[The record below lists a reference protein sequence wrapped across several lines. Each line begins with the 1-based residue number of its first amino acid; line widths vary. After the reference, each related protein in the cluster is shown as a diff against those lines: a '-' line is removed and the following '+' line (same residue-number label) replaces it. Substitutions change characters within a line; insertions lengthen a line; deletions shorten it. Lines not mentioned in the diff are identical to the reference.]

1 MKSSGETFTETAK
14 ILATCQSPFFIG
26 VRHHSP
32 VLAAF
37 VARMLDDFKPD
48 CVLMEFPADLEE
60 VIPLISHVETIAPIA
75 LSARIKDSG
84 LHSEVF
90 YPFADFSP
98 ELQVMR
104 WCRKN
109 NIPLKAAD
117 LPAGAA
123 QIPPEETSENTNEP
137 SDPGVSD
144 SENPDVPDSPSV
156 SDSLMNHF
164 EADGTHELWERMI
177 EESGAGRT
185 SEELRRSAILCGL
198 IMRISGENPD
208 EETLRREAYMRKTL
222 EEAISRGYK
231 RIAFV
236 CGSYH
241 CAGICA
247 DTASND
253 FQRKTLPDVE
263 LQDMDSCLVPY
274 SFSLLDSRSGYASGI
289 DFPLWRQKVWENLY
303 ESPDGSTL
311 DKAALELILKAARKM
326 REMNMLVTF
335 PDVRETWRM
344 ALDLSA
350 LRSHKTVTIRDISD
364 AIEASCI
371 KGDARDI
378 FARRGI
384 ESVFSEERQGRL
396 CPEAPVPPLGKNIQA
411 ELEALG
417 LPVKSAPPAVFRLN
431 PSESPKDL
439 KRHLLLCRLEILG
452 IPYGERISER
462 DSNITTVWKVAW
474 TPFVHSSLG
483 FMAVYGQDSSSA
495 TNGFLKVMFRKAC
508 EDPDEDI
515 PLYAAAEG
523 AFPDLFAEIA
533 DFIIKNNRFPSD
545 ATSLQHMGIL
555 ISRIRQGLLYQF
567 EPDHEI
573 LNSLFDIVINRL
585 ISLHEGHLN
594 SPSIDSIRSISSTV
608 AMASE
613 SMPRTLYW
621 FLERCTSSSSHLMR
635 ACGWCNLVM
644 AAQTEGNVVGSIL
657 SSIFDLGDMASS
669 RDFTKG
675 VLASALNLF
684 EMDQTV
690 SGPFHE
696 RIRTMSDDNFLSH
709 LPWLRDAF
717 SVLTSADRQ
726 RFVSFL
732 GVRDDHLSS
741 IFSDSG
747 DVSILARC
755 DKVGFDKVRELFPE
769 LEISPPVIGTEYQ
782 TPTKQDE
789 TGDMVFGK
797 ISLNARWQLILGIMP
812 RDKNFAAHARALG
825 AVFGGG
831 GGGEGSHLDF
841 GGAGSGDAYPTVREW
856 EEEISGLFKTE
867 NRDFLVEKA
876 VRENWAAAV
885 TDLDI
890 DALPPS
896 VDLLESIM
904 SLKGS
909 LSEDRIARLRPLIKR
924 IVDELT
930 KRLRSRVSS
939 ALSGIKTPFS
949 SRRKSG
955 SIDLKRTIRG
965 NLGKVIFDPDP
976 VIMADHFYF
985 RKRAARRMEYTV
997 FLLVDVSGSMNRSVI
1012 FSAVTAAIIASL
1024 PAVEVKFLAFNTET
1038 VDLSGLVS
1046 DPLSLLLEVEIGG
1059 GTDIFRALKTA
1070 HSMMKSPPR
1079 SFLVLI
1085 SDFEENMSD
1094 NPMMREIAAMAEA
1107 GVKMT
1112 GIAAL
1117 DDTGKAIYNTQTA
1130 SKAAAAGMAVGV
1142 SSPLDMARWLAGY
1155 LK

>member
-1 MKSSGETFTETAK
+1 MKSSGETFIKTAE
-14 ILATCQSPFFIG
+14 ILAASQSPFFIG

-32 VLAAF
+32 VLSAF
-37 VARMLDDFKPD
+37 AGRMLDEFKPD
-48 CVLMEFPADLEE
+48 CVLMEFPADLED
-60 VIPLISHVETIAPIA
+60 VIPLISHAQTIAPVA
-75 LSARIKDSG
+75 LSARSKEAG
-84 LHSEVF
+84 HHSEVF

-104 WCRKN
+104 WCREN
-109 NIPLKAAD
+109 DIPLKAAD
-117 LPAGAA
+117 LPAGAVHN
-123 QIPPEETSENTNEP
+123 PENETSETIDAPN
-137 SDPGVSD
+137 SPGVS
-144 SENPDVPDSPSV
+144 E
-156 SDSLMNHF
+156 SLMKHF
-164 EADGTHELWERMI
+164 EADDTHELWERMI

-185 SEELRRSAILCGL
+185 SEELRRSALLCGI
-198 IMRISGENPD
+198 IMRMTGESPD
-208 EETLRREAYMRKTL
+208 SETLVREAHMRKTL
-222 EEAISRGYK
+222 EEAISDGYK

-241 CAGICA
+241 CVGISA
-247 DTASND
+247 QTLSLD
-253 FQRKTLPDVE
+253 FPRNTHAVSE
-263 LQDMDSCLVPY
+263 IREMDSCLVPY

-311 DKAALELILKAARKM
+311 DNAALELILKAARKM
-326 REMNMLVTF
+326 REMNMLITF
-335 PDVRETWRM
+335 PDIRETWRM

-350 LRSHKTVTIRDISD
+350 LRSHKSVTIRDITD

-384 ESVFSEERQGRL
+384 ESVFSEERQGHL
-396 CPEAPVPPLGKNIQA
+396 CPQAPIPPLGKNVQT

-417 LPVKSAPPAVFRLN
+417 LPVKSATPAVFRLS
-431 PSESPKDL
+431 PAESPKDL
-439 KRHLLLCRLEILG
+439 KRHILLCRLEILG

-462 DSNITTVWKVAW
+462 DTNITTVWRVAW
-474 TPFVHSSLG
+474 TPFVHSALG
-483 FMAVYGQDSSSA
+483 FLAVYGQDSFSA
-495 TNGFLKVMFRKAC
+495 ARGYLKVMFRKAC
-508 EDPDEDI
+508 ETPDEDI

-523 AFPDLFAEIA
+523 AFPDLFSEMAT
-533 DFIIKNNRFPSD
+533 FIIENSRFPSD
-545 ATSLQHMGIL
+545 AASLQHMGIL
-555 ISRIRQGLLYQF
+555 ISRIKQGLLYQF
-567 EPDHEI
+567 EPDHDVLEA
-573 LNSLFDIVINRL
+573 LFDIIINKL
-585 ISLHEGHLN
+585 ISLHEGHIN
-594 SPSIDSIRSISSTV
+594 SPSIDSIRAISATV
-608 AMASE
+608 AMASN

-621 FLERCTSSSSHLMR
+621 FLERCTSSPSQLIS

-644 AAQTEGNVVGSIL
+644 AGKTEGSVAGSIL
-657 SSIFDLGDMASS
+657 GSVFELGDISS
-669 RDFTKG
+669 ARDFTKG

-684 EMDQTV
+684 EMDETV

-696 RIRTMSDDNFLSH
+696 RIRTMNDDTFLSH

-717 SVLTSADRQ
+717 SVLSSADRQ
-726 RFVSFL
+726 RFVSIL
-732 GVRDDHLSS
+732 GVREDHLSG
-741 IFSDSG
+741 IFTDSG
-747 DVSILARC
+747 DAAILARC
-755 DKVGFDKVRELFPE
+755 DKAGFEKVKELFPDIE
-769 LEISPPVIGTEYQ
+769 FAQPVIKTDS
-782 TPTKQDE
+782 TSPAVQDE
-789 TGDMVFGK
+789 TYTVTVGK

-812 RDKNFAAHARALG
+812 RDKNYAAHARALS
-825 AVFGGG
+825 AVFGAG

-841 GGAGSGDAYPTVREW
+841 GGAGSGDSYPTVREW
-856 EEEISGLFKTE
+856 EADIGGLFTSE

-955 SIDLKRTIRG
+955 SIDLKRTVKG
-965 NLGKVIFDPDP
+965 NLSKVIFDPNP

-1046 DPLSLLLEVEIGG
+1046 DPLSLLLEVDIGG

-1079 SFLVLI
+1079 SFLVLV
-1085 SDFEENMSD
+1085 SDFEENSSD
-1094 NPMMREIAAMAEA
+1094 YPMMREIAAMAEA

-1117 DDTGKAIYNTQTA
+1117 DDTGKAVYNTQTA

-1142 SSPLDMARWLAGY
+1142 SSPLDLARWLAGY